1 LTIENLEGRSD
12 CGSFKVLAFQSAEEL
27 LASELPAGN
36 ACLSLHVWM
45 QGMSGIELCRNI
57 ATSGRHFPTILTSG
71 LDDEHTRQIMREVEP
86 IASLFKPFDEKQLV
100 RAIRKALRRKH
111 VSTTHTLAPS

>member
-1 LTIENLEGRSD
+1 
-12 CGSFKVLAFQSAEEL
+12 
-27 LASELPAGN
+27 
-36 ACLSLHVWM
+36 M
-45 QGMSGIELCRNI
+45 QGMSGIELGRNI
-57 ATSGRHFPTILTSG
+57 AASGRHFPTILTSG

-111 VSTTHTLAPS
+111 VCTTHTLAPS